1 MSDTSL
7 ATTAKPPKT
16 VSVVF
21 NRIAIELPKGKQDG
35 ASIKAAAIEQ
45 GVNIQPSY
53 VLFLIKD
60 NGNRKLI
67 GDADDVNVHEG
78 DRYAAVADDDNS

>member
-1 MSDTSL
+1 MSDATL

-16 VSVVF
+16 VSVTF
-21 NRIAIELPKGKQDG
+21 NRVTIELSKGKQTG
-35 ASIKAAAIEQ
+35 AAIKAAAIER

-67 GDADDVNVHEG
+67 GDADEVSVHEG
-78 DRYAAVADDDNS
+78 DRFAAVADDDNS

>member
-7 ATTAKPPKT
+7 ATKAKPPKP
-16 VSVVF
+16 VNVVF
-21 NRIAIELPKGKQDG
+21 NRMAIHLPKGKQTG
-35 ASIKAAAIEQ
+35 AAIKAAAIEQ

-78 DRYAAVADDDNS
+78 DRFAAVADDDNS